1 MILVQYVPEGPEV
14 EIVRLGLISLRHQII
29 DNIKIADH
37 PKYTSQR
44 KRFEYLIGSN
54 IHDIERRGKFL
65 IFNFRKGRETI
76 TALNH
81 LGMTGVW
88 HIYTDKKWNAIKSP
102 FEKFKHYKLYFQFE
116 SGLHVLFINVR
127 TFGKFE
133 IMSIEEI
140 EDQPSIKKLG
150 PDILSIPFD
159 TKTFLMKMKRRKLE
173 VGKALLNY
181 SVIAGC
187 GNIYKSEAL
196 FNAQINP
203 FTRIP
208 NLTDKEIKILGMELN
223 KVAIEALNSGGST
236 LKDYTHVDGYS
247 GLMQNKFNVYG
258 LAGDPCPKCGTIIEK
273 GDQGGRTSFWC
284 PNCQVLKM

>member
-1 MILVQYVPEGPEV
+1 MPEGPEV
-14 EIVRLGLISLRHQII
+14 EIVRLGLLSLKHQII
-29 DNIKIADH
+29 DDIKIGNH

-44 KRFEYLIGSN
+44 KRFEYLIGSE
-54 IHDIERRGKFL
+54 IDDVERRGKFL
-65 IFNFRKGRETI
+65 IFNFRKGKETI

-88 HIYTDKKWNAIKSP
+88 HIYTDKKWNAIDKP
-102 FEKFKHYKLYFQFE
+102 FEKFKHYKLYFHFK
-116 SGLHVLFINVR
+116 SGLNALFINVR

-133 IMSIEEI
+133 IMSMEEI
-140 EDQPSIKKLG
+140 ENQPSIKKLG
-150 PDILSIPFD
+150 PDILDTPFD
-159 TKTFLMKMKRRKLE
+159 SQSFLRLMKRRKLE

-196 FNAQINP
+196 FNSKINP

-208 NLTDKEIKILGMELN
+208 KLNNDEINKLGIELN
-223 KVAIEALNSGGST
+223 KVALIALKSGGST

-258 LAGDPCPKCGTIIEK
+258 LAGEPCSMCGTILEK
-273 GDQGGRTSFWC
+273 ADQGGRTSFWC
-284 PNCQVLKM
+284 PSCQPIYK

>member
-1 MILVQYVPEGPEV
+1 MPEGPEV
-14 EIVRLGLISLRHQII
+14 EIVRLGLLSLKHQII
-29 DNIKIADH
+29 DDIKIANH

-44 KRFEYLIGSN
+44 KRFEYLIGSEIN
-54 IHDIERRGKFL
+54 DVARRGKFL
-65 IFNFRKGRETI
+65 IFNFKRGKETI

-88 HIYTDKKWNAIKSP
+88 HIYTDKKWGDIKSP
-102 FEKFKHYKLYFQFE
+102 FEKFKHYKLYFHFE

-133 IMSIEEI
+133 IMSMEEI

-150 PDILSIPFD
+150 PDILSVPFES
-159 TKTFLMKMKRRKLE
+159 KSFLIQMKRRKLE

-196 FNAQINP
+196 FNSHINP

-208 NLTDKEIKILGMELN
+208 KLTDNEINRLGIELN

-236 LKDYTHVDGYS
+236 LKDYTQVDGYA

-258 LAGDPCPKCGTIIEK
+258 LAGEPCSRCGTIIEK
-273 GDQGGRTSFWC
+273 RDQGGRTSFWC
-284 PNCQVLKM
+284 PNCQVIKM